1 MEKPLQNHFARM
13 EVALVEA
20 ARFLGGQPFVLS
32 RLSAQFL
39 RGLISTER
47 RTGVHSSCP
56 RPGGIM
62 RTYPFSLTAILA
74 LAFAFPSHAA
84 EKPSPAQAAKTKK
97 VWTNDD
103 MDQLRAR
110 GLISTFS
117 VAAETT
123 AQAPPAPSEQATFTP
138 KTEDPTWYAD
148 QAAILQAELDKRE
161 SALREAQVNLAQAAE
176 GITQP
181 GVAMDKGNVGVTPEA
196 GLAILEAQVHEVQSQ
211 LDELSDLARQNN
223 IPPGILRG

>member
-1 MEKPLQNHFARM
+1 
-13 EVALVEA
+13 
-20 ARFLGGQPFVLS
+20 
-32 RLSAQFL
+32 
-39 RGLISTER
+39 
-47 RTGVHSSCP
+47 
-56 RPGGIM
+56 M
-62 RTYPFSLTAILA
+62 RTYPFPLAAILT

-117 VAAETT
+117 VAPETT

-161 SALREAQVNLAQAAE
+161 AALREAQTNLAQVAE

-181 GVAMDKGNVGVTPEA
+181 GIAMDKGNVGVTPEA

>member
-32 RLSAQFL
+32 KLSAQFL
-39 RGLISTER
+39 RGLISAER
-47 RTGVHSSCP
+47 RTGVHSPCP
-56 RPGGIM
+56 PGGVM
-62 RTYPFSLTAILA
+62 RTYPFPLAAILT
-74 LAFAFPSHAA
+74 LAIAFPSHAA

-110 GLISTFS
+110 GLITTFN
-117 VAAETT
+117 VATETA
-123 AQAPPAPSEQATFTP
+123 AQAPAAPPEPATFTSR
-138 KTEDPTWYAD
+138 TEDPAWYAE
-148 QAAILQAELDKRE
+148 QAAILQAKLDKRE
-161 SALREAQVNLAQAAE
+161 AALREAQANLAQAAE

-181 GVAMDKGNVGVTPEA
+181 GIAMDKGNVGVTPEA

-223 IPPGILRG
+223 IPPGVLRS